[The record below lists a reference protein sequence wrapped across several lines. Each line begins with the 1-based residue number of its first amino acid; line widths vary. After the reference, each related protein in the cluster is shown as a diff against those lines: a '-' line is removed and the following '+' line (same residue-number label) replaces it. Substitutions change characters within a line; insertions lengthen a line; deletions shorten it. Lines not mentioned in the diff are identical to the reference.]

1 LAVRESV
8 PWTSLVGGS
17 KPRLF
22 TRVPRGSRTR
32 ASVGKKPPRAGTLG
46 NDHEL
51 TFTLHILLVKS
62 IYLRHFL
69 GGDRYRDSYDYAI
82 AELEGL
88 KNNARRL
95 FGEESKQAKIV
106 AEMTADA
113 LNHRLE

>member
-1 LAVRESV
+1 M
-8 PWTSLVGGS
+8 
-17 KPRLF
+17 
-22 TRVPRGSRTR
+22 
-32 ASVGKKPPRAGTLG
+32 
-46 NDHEL
+46 

-88 KNNARRL
+88 KKNARRL